1 MRALVRVADAFVLRI
16 VDEFSFRHEVA
27 DFQWIVGILGSL
39 DLVELLLGD
48 ETTIGQQCLIH
59 GTHLADAQGRVG
71 DALPALGPLT
81 RLGNAHQIDNAQHH
95 AVAER
100 GMFDQR
106 GSFRVEDVRLE
117 RRHHEHRIGGFLAGQ
132 SPELFVRLRISVEHQ
147 IIESTQRVRQIGGI
161 TSLIHAATH
170 LFRNISQAVQRI
182 AGTVDVGFHRRIAER
197 RLCFNEQEEQQTVH
211 VSQRLH
217 CQVARVDF
225 VDAPPLVAGPVV
237 DDLVAKYLH
246 AFT

>member
-1 MRALVRVADAFVLRI
+1 MRTLVRVADAFVLRI
-16 VDEFSFRHEVA
+16 VGEFSLRHEVA

-39 DLVELLLGD
+39 DLVKILLGN
-48 ETTIGQQCLIH
+48 EATVGQQCLIY
-59 GTHLADAQGRVG
+59 GAHLADTQGRVG

-117 RRHHEHRIGGFLAGQ
+117 RRNHEHRVDGFLASQ
-132 SPELFVRLRISVEHQ
+132 PLEILIRLRIAVEHQ
-147 IIESTQRVRQIGGI
+147 IVESAQGVRQIGGI
-161 TSLIHAATH
+161 ASLIHAATH

-182 AGTVDVGFHRRIAER
+182 ASAVDIGFHRRVAER
-197 RLCFNEQEEQQTVH
+197 RLRLDEQEEQ
-211 VSQRLH
+211 
-217 CQVARVDF
+217 
-225 VDAPPLVAGPVV
+225 
-237 DDLVAKYLH
+237 
-246 AFT
+246 